1 MIEKTTYRITF
12 DCRQLEV
19 AGATMILMYILNL
32 DFVKDAQN
40 ILENLDLRAIFDG
53 FLDILQCVQCVNLLY
68 GDKSLRSLKLTI
80 NEELRNVSS
89 WLMVNNLSLNVKKS
103 NLYSDRI
110 KNLLVMK

>member
-1 MIEKTTYRITF
+1 MIQQH
-12 DCRQLEV
+12 DSDV
-19 AGATMILMYILNL
+19 HLNL

-89 WLMVNNLSLNVKKS
+89 WLMVNKLSFNVKKS